1 MEEAIKKVQ
10 EVLAKKLHIESVD
23 PNKDLKELGLDS
35 LDICS
40 LFLDLEDEFG
50 VDFTSEE
57 LKNLKKVKDLYAAIE
72 AKLKNKL
79 FN

>member
-72 AKLKNKL
+72 AKLKK
-79 FN
+79 